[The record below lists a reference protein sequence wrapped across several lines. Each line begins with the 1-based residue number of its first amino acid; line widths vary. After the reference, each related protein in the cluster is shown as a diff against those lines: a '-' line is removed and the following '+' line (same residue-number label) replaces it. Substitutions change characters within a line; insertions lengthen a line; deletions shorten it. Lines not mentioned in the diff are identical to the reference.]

1 MKIFNEL
8 LLKFEKSDWSANP
21 EFCVIDT
28 ILVSRPD
35 IILMLNQTLSGMKE
49 LQLLDDKIPPVLN
62 KLYVQ
67 PFSRKCGGW
76 ITGNWNIHKTIPGS
90 VQLL

>member
-8 LLKFEKSDWSANP
+8 LLKFEKPDWTANP

-28 ILVSRPD
+28 ILESRPD
-35 IILMLNQTLSGMKE
+35 IILMRNRTLSGMKE
-49 LQLLDDKIPPVLN
+49 LQLLDDKILPVLN

-67 PFSRKCGGW
+67 LFLRKCVEW
-76 ITGNWNIHKTIPGS
+76 ITGTWNTRKTIPGY
-90 VQLL
+90 VELL